1 VKPNPK
7 SEIRNPKENPNNEVS
22 NFGFRASDSPP
33 KGRLL
38 GVDYGSVRVGLA
50 VSDQERR
57 IASPLATYTR
67 RSPELDAAYFR
78 SLAQSEEIAA
88 IILGLPVH
96 TDGREGMKA
105 KEAREF
111 GKWLTRVTGLIVIFR
126 DERFTTVE
134 AEEAL
139 WSAGLTH
146 KQRQAR
152 RDRVAAQMLLQGYLD
167 AGCPAEMKPTGLDE

>member
-1 VKPNPK
+1 VKPNLK
-7 SEIRNPKENPNNEVS
+7 SETRNLKENPNNEVS
-22 NFGFRASDSPP
+22 AFGFRASDFPP

-38 GVDYGSVRVGLA
+38 GVDYGSVRIGLA
-50 VSDQERR
+50 VSDPERR

-78 SLAQSEEIAA
+78 SLVQSEQIAA
-88 IILGLPVH
+88 IVLGLPVH
-96 TDGREGMKA
+96 TDGREGVKA

-111 GKWLTRVTGLIVIFR
+111 GKWLARVAGLMVIFR

-146 KQRQAR
+146 KQRKGR

-167 AGCPAEMKPTGLDE
+167 DRCPGETKVRGLDE